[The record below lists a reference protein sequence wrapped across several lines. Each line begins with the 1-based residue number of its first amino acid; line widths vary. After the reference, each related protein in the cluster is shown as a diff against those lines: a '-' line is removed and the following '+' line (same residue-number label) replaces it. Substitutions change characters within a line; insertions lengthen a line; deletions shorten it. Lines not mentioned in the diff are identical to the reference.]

1 MGATSDALAV
11 EAVGG
16 ATDTMSE
23 AVALGT
29 EVRDVVGLLGALWR
43 LDRRLEQAIGVM
55 QRMGADQDAYRQR

>member
-1 MGATSDALAV
+1 MGATFDALAV

-43 LDRRLEQAIGVM
+43 LDRRLEAASSAVRARG
-55 QRMGADQDAYRQR
+55 